1 MFVLDTNVVSHLRRP
16 EKADPNVVAW
26 AATVPVASFFISSIT
41 LLELELGTLLM
52 ERKDTRQGSVLRA
65 WIDAQVLPRFAGRI
79 LAVDTAVA
87 LRCARL
93 HVPDPCAD
101 RDALIAATALVH
113 GMTVV
118 TRNVEDFQ
126 PTGVEILNPWEW
138 EPGQV
143 TLHMEM
149 QEVLRDKGNR
159 WMTPAEIAAAVNRR
173 DLYHRRDK
181 TQVPDSQIAARARK
195 YEQMFECRTGN
206 SRLQI
211 RLRHGET
218 P

>member
-26 AATVPVASFFISSIT
+26 ASTVPVASFFISSIT

-52 ERKDTRQGSVLRA
+52 ERKDSKQGALLRA
-65 WIDAQVLPRFAGRI
+65 WIDGQVLPRFVGRI

-93 HVPDPCAD
+93 HVPDPCAE
-101 RDALIAATALVH
+101 RDALIAAAALVH

-118 TRNVEDFQ
+118 TRNIDDFHS
-126 PTGVEILNPWEW
+126 TGVEVLNPWEW
-138 EPGQV
+138 EPGHV

-149 QEVLRDKGNR
+149 QDILRETGNR
-159 WMTPAEIAAAVNRR
+159 WMTPAEIAAAVEKR
-173 DLYHRRDK
+173 DRYHRRDK
-181 TQVPDSQIAARARK
+181 TQIPDSQIAARARK
-195 YEQMFECRTGN
+195 YDQIFECRSGN
-206 SRLQI
+206 VRLQI
-211 RLRHGET
+211 RLREGL
-218 P
+218 